1 MKNVLLPIFSPF
13 FERKKLS
20 GNKFQRFKVSFD
32 NYCGS
37 YKVSSETPERLL
49 KTQTFEK
56 KGNLCGEKKSSA
68 SFLSYYPR
76 LQTSG
81 NTFFG
86 HTNFL
91 DKHCLSYTIIYLGP
105 KKSNLKFFKKRQSS
119 R

>member
-20 GNKFQRFKVSFD
+20 GNKFQRFKMSFD

-37 YKVSSETPERLL
+37 YNIISETPERLL

-68 SFLSYYPR
+68 YFFSYYPR
-76 LQTSG
+76 LQMSG
-81 NTFFG
+81 NTFLS
-86 HTNFL
+86 TQTFL
-91 DKHCLSYTIIYLGP
+91 TSIV
-105 KKSNLKFFKKRQSS
+105 
-119 R
+119 